1 MHPGKG
7 ADVQNWGTGRKDTK
21 ELVRKAVC
29 VYGAG
34 GIAREK
40 DKQEEL
46 AAKPRP

>member
-7 ADVQNWGTGRKDTK
+7 ADVQNWGTGRRDTK
-21 ELVRKAVC
+21 ELVRKAVW
-29 VYGAG
+29 GAG

-40 DKQEEL
+40 DKREEL